1 MLLYLYRS
9 EIVVGTN
16 SSSCSEVHADLCK
29 YLLIIAPK
37 EKGGGKSIW
46 SNLKSEDVLCIQYMS
61 VFPVDAY

>member
-37 EKGGGKSIW
+37 EKGEKKAFGGRGCGVRLMI
-46 SNLKSEDVLCIQYMS
+46 LALRRGG
-61 VFPVDAY
+61 A